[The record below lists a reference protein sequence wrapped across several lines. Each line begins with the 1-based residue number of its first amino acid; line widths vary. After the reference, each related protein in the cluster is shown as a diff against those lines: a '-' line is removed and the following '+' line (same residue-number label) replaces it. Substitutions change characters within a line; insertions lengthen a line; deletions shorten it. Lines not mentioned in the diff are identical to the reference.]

1 MNRRV
6 IVEEWRRATRSLEA
20 ADVLAREAYGE
31 DAVSRAYNA
40 VLHAAKA
47 ALLVHGVAPE
57 SHAGVRRMF
66 GQHLVRTGELE
77 AQWSKRLTQHSDD
90 RLAADYDAGV
100 FFSAEDAQEE
110 CGQARA
116 FIDRIRR
123 YLSAKGLTEQEL
135 APERGDG

>member
-1 MNRRV
+1 MNRKV

-57 SHAGVRRMF
+57 SHAAVRRMF

-77 AQWSKRLTQHSDD
+77 AQWSKRLTKHSDD

-100 FFSAEDAQEE
+100 FFPAEDAQEE

-116 FIDRIRR
+116 FVDRIRR

>member
-1 MNRRV
+1 MNRKV

-57 SHAGVRRMF
+57 SHAAVRRMF

-90 RLAADYDAGV
+90 RLAADYDVGI

-116 FIDRIRR
+116 FVDRIRR

>member
-1 MNRRV
+1 M
-6 IVEEWRRATRSLEA
+6 RSLEA

-57 SHAGVRRMF
+57 SHAAVRRMF

-90 RLAADYDAGV
+90 RLAADYDVGV

-116 FIDRIRR
+116 FVDRIRR

>member
-1 MNRRV
+1 MNRKV
-6 IVEEWRRATRSLEA
+6 IVEEWRRAMRSLEA
-20 ADVLAREAYGE
+20 ADVLAREDYGE

-57 SHAGVRRMF
+57 SHAAVRRMF

-90 RLAADYDAGV
+90 RLAADYDVGI

-116 FIDRIRR
+116 FVDRIRR

>member
-1 MNRRV
+1 M
-6 IVEEWRRATRSLEA
+6 RSLEA

-57 SHAGVRRMF
+57 SHAAVRRMF

-90 RLAADYDAGV
+90 RLAADYDVGI

-116 FIDRIRR
+116 FVDRIRR